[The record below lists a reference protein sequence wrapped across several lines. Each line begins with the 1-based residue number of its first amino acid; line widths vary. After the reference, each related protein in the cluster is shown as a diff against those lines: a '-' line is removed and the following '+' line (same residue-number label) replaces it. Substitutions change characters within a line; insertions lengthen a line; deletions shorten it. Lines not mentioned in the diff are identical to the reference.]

1 MELTGHSRIQQ
12 IWDRACRDAQYIM
25 AEIAVAL
32 GRESVICID
41 EIKRTS
47 EQEVFVNFSDAASVP
62 VDTEALSTVS
72 SHQAANDLYYL
83 LNGFEKQHAQI
94 DAFAATAAMAFTD
107 LGMSVPKEVEEL
119 YAIVSF
125 KQDKLSRADCLLAD
139 LTIAQAMCR
148 QLKPG
153 ETRAQLAQRC
163 AAGLNKHTGKLL
175 VPSPKFAA
183 LLKDATGQ

>member
-1 MELTGHSRIQQ
+1 ME
-12 IWDRACRDAQYIM
+12 
-25 AEIAVAL
+25 E
-32 GRESVICID
+32 
-41 EIKRTS
+41 
-47 EQEVFVNFSDAASVP
+47 
-62 VDTEALSTVS
+62 LSTIES
-72 SHQAANDLYYL
+72 LKKD
-83 LNGFEKQHAQI
+83 
-94 DAFAATAAMAFTD
+94 T
-107 LGMSVPKEVEEL
+107 
-119 YAIVSF
+119 
-125 KQDKLSRADCLLAD
+125 LSRANCLLAD